1 MPRCDREVQ
10 HTLFRCEIVTEHAYF
25 TLSRGCYDT
34 IDDLPDPEA
43 FPKLGDIPNVV
54 SQEAWRM
61 AKAMVLADRGEFTEA
76 ERLVRE
82 VVDLAMGGDAL
93 DDQGE
98 ALSARAQV
106 LVAAGPSEEA
116 AALLREAIDRYE
128 RKGNV
133 VSAAGARER
142 LAALIEETDP

>member
-43 FPKLGDIPNVV
+43 FPKLGDIRNVV

-76 ERLVRE
+76 ERLGRE

-93 DDQGE
+93 DDQGS
-98 ALSARAQV
+98 LRTGPGPGGGRAIRGSGRAAPGSDRQV
-106 LVAAGPSEEA
+106 RAKGERRLCGWGPQA
-116 AALLREAIDRYE
+116 PRGAHR
-128 RKGNV
+128 GN
-133 VSAAGARER
+133 
-142 LAALIEETDP
+142 